1 MRQAAPVN
9 QTICP
14 LLPDSNRPKMPKTNV
29 LTTIRGWK
37 QMTAD
42 ATTVR
47 ALVVAACCTAI
58 PIGSAT
64 AQPATEFYRNATIRF
79 HLSSEPGGG
88 FDIIARTFAK
98 YFTNYLPGKPTITVV
113 NMPGGGGTI
122 LANWCYNIAPKDGSV
137 ICMPLSTMPLNQVI
151 APGPVRYDANK
162 VFWVGNLENATGT
175 ILTWHTS
182 QTKTIED
189 ARRRETPMA
198 GTGKNS
204 IIYQLLS
211 LSNHIIGTKFKIVL
225 GYSTG
230 RVLAVERGEVDGTA
244 STIQNIPA
252 MAPNWQPS
260 QYNLLAVNAPKR
272 LAAHPKVPT
281 MVEFAKT
288 DRHRQMLEFWMA
300 QSATARAIFTPPGVP
315 MDRVTLL
322 RRAFDQ
328 TVKDPGF
335 LAEVAKL
342 KTVIEPDRGED
353 VQNEVERLL
362 GTSPEVAA
370 AIVDVLK

>member
-1 MRQAAPVN
+1 MIPTIIDYRTIAA
-9 QTICP
+9 
-14 LLPDSNRPKMPKTNV
+14 
-29 LTTIRGWK
+29 
-37 QMTAD
+37 
-42 ATTVR
+42 
-47 ALVVAACCTAI
+47 AACCAAI
-58 PIGSAT
+58 QASSAN
-64 AQPATEFYRNATIRF
+64 AQPAVDFYRNATLRF

-88 FDIIARTFAK
+88 FDIIARSFAK
-98 YFTNYLPGKPTITVV
+98 YFTNYLPGKPNIVVV

-151 APGPVRYDANK
+151 APDPVRYDANR
-162 VFWVGNLENATGT
+162 VSWIGNLERATGT

-182 QTKTIED
+182 QTKTIDD

-204 IIYQLLS
+204 IIYQLLT
-211 LSNHIIGTKFKIVL
+211 LSNHIIGTKFKVVL

-230 RVLAVERGEVDGTA
+230 RVLAVERGEVEGTA
-244 STIQNIPA
+244 STLQNIPA
-252 MAPNWQPS
+252 MAPNWTES
-260 QYNLLAVNAPKR
+260 QYNLLAINAPKR
-272 LAAHPKVPT
+272 LATRPQVPT

-288 DRHRQMLEFWMA
+288 ERHRQMLEFWMA
-300 QSATARAIFTPPGVP
+300 QSATARAIFTPPDVP
-315 MDRVTLL
+315 TDRVTLL

-328 TVKDPGF
+328 TVKDPAF

-342 KTVIEPDRGED
+342 QTVIEPDTGED
-353 VQNEVERLL
+353 VQREVKRLL

-370 AIVDVLK
+370 AIVNVLK

>member
-1 MRQAAPVN
+1 MVTDAA
-9 QTICP
+9 TY
-14 LLPDSNRPKMPKTNV
+14 
-29 LTTIRGWK
+29 
-37 QMTAD
+37 
-42 ATTVR
+42 R
-47 ALVVAACCTAI
+47 ALVIATCCTAI
-58 PIGSAT
+58 SIGSAS
-64 AQPATEFYRNATIRF
+64 AQPAAEFYRNATIRF

-98 YFTNYLPGKPTITVV
+98 HFTNYLPGKPTITVV

-151 APGPVRYDANK
+151 APDPVRYDANK
-162 VFWVGNLENATGT
+162 VFWVGNLENATGA

-204 IIYQLLS
+204 IIYQLLT
-211 LSNHIIGTKFKIVL
+211 LSNHIIGTKFKVVL

-230 RVLAVERGEVDGTA
+230 RVIAVERGEVDGTA
-244 STIQNIPA
+244 STVQNIPA
-252 MAPNWQPS
+252 MAPNWNPS

-272 LAAHPKVPT
+272 LAAHPNVPT

-288 DRHRQMLEFWMA
+288 DQHRQMLEFWMA

-315 MDRVTLL
+315 VDRVAVL

-328 TVKDPGF
+328 TVKDPAF
-335 LAEVAKL
+335 LAEVSKL
-342 KTVIEPDRGED
+342 KTVIEPDTGEE
-353 VQNEVERLL
+353 VQNEVKRLL

-370 AIVDVLK
+370 AIVKVLK